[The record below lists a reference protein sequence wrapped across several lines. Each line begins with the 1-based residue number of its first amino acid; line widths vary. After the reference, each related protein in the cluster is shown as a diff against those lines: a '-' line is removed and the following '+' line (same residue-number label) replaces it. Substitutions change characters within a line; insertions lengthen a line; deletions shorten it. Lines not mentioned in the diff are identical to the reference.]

1 LRVLK
6 PYAFSHVGQ
15 LSLGELCVPGGEMA
29 FAEVSESFTYR
40 KENSWKAEGY

>member
-6 PYAFSHVGQ
+6 PYAFLIGQ